1 MGLLDSLRGQF
12 VDVIEH
18 VDDEGTTLVTKYERP
33 GDEIKQGSQVI
44 VREGQCAVFMKG
56 GALADIMGPGTFT
69 LTTENLPLLS
79 TLAAFKHAFNSP
91 VKADL
96 YFVNT
101 RQFVDNAW
109 GTRNPIMMRDPDL
122 GMIRVRAFGRFAFR
136 IEDVVQFSREVL
148 AARKLFSTTDIVSYL
163 ASIIGES
170 VATTLAK
177 SGVSALD
184 FAMGYREHG
193 ARVAEE
199 ASRTSSSFGIR
210 FTNVV
215 VENASLPDEVEQ
227 LIDEQSGIALARKDM
242 ASFLEYQN
250 ARALRDAAKQEG
262 GLAGLGAG
270 AALGGIMAERLSS
283 ASPPV
288 AQGGRARRHRPNRP
302 GFARAESARRRRNPV
317 ARGIRGKEEAPSGTL
332 THRSDRIVF
341 IRKEPHHGKEGRIDV
356 PKPQRR
362 ACRAVLST
370 HHLDQPFPIART
382 ATEKADAQMGQDRRH
397 RLRGARPHRRRVHV
411 RQEGRHGEH
420 RTKHSHEV
428 GSQEDRRFL
437 EGNQRGA
444 EAPVFPKRQRRRKRP
459 KHVHRQRQTQRFP
472 AAPTRSAPRF
482 PQASTTSW
490 VPAISPILKDSS
502 GTLDAII
509 ANDNFSGNSIVDL
522 ADGQYFQLKGASMYP
537 IEFYDPI
544 EKTEFKDGMYRV
556 GIDMP
561 AGEYKVTSSSGSGTS
576 KSPPTRAIRSAPSS
590 RTTS

>member
-12 VDVIEH
+12 VDVIER

-96 YFVNT
+96 YFVNS

-215 VENASLPDEVEQ
+215 VGERLPSRR
-227 LIDEQSGIALARKDM
+227 SGAAYRRAVRHCPRAQGHGFVPGIPERPRLARCGEARRRPCGIGRRRRPWGDHGGTP
-242 ASFLEYQN
+242 FL
-250 ARALRDAAKQEG
+250 RKPSSCAK
-262 GLAGLGAG
+262 
-270 AALGGIMAERLSS
+270 
-283 ASPPV
+283 
-288 AQGGRARRHRPNRP
+288 GGRARRHRPNRP
-302 GFARAESARRRRNPV
+302 GFARGSKALVDE
-317 ARGIRGKEEAPSGTL
+317 GILSQGEFEA
-332 THRSDRIVF
+332 
-341 IRKEPHHGKEGRIDV
+341 KK
-356 PKPQRR
+356 K
-362 ACRAVLST
+362 
-370 HHLDQPFPIART
+370 HLL
-382 ATEKADAQMGQDRRH
+382 G
-397 RLRGARPHRRRVHV
+397 L
-411 RQEGRHGEH
+411 
-420 RTKHSHEV
+420 
-428 GSQEDRRFL
+428 
-437 EGNQRGA
+437 
-444 EAPVFPKRQRRRKRP
+444 
-459 KHVHRQRQTQRFP
+459 
-472 AAPTRSAPRF
+472 
-482 PQASTTSW
+482 
-490 VPAISPILKDSS
+490 
-502 GTLDAII
+502 
-509 ANDNFSGNSIVDL
+509 
-522 ADGQYFQLKGASMYP
+522 
-537 IEFYDPI
+537 
-544 EKTEFKDGMYRV
+544 
-556 GIDMP
+556 
-561 AGEYKVTSSSGSGTS
+561 
-576 KSPPTRAIRSAPSS
+576 
-590 RTTS
+590 